1 MIPIALSVAGSDPSG
16 GAGIQADLKT
26 FQAHGVY
33 GQAVVSLLT
42 VQSAERVRRV
52 SAVSEALI
60 AEQLEALW
68 ADMPPQAAK
77 TGALPTAAAVKAVA
91 DSFRGRDC
99 QLVVDPVLNPTEGAA
114 LASSDVLDALRRW
127 LVPVAALVT
136 PNAGEAQALTGLEV
150 HDATSALAAGKALL
164 AAGASAVLVK
174 GGHFQGDAVDVL
186 VAEDGTEMLL
196 SAPRV
201 AAAHTHGT
209 GCTYSAAICAQ
220 LALGRDLPSAVRRA
234 KTWLTHVLEA
244 PLGFT
249 GARGPLNHF
258 VPVRDP

>member
-1 MIPIALSVAGSDPSG
+1 MIPIALTVAGSDPSG

-42 VQSAERVRRV
+42 VQSPEGVRRV
-52 SAVSEALI
+52 VPVDDALI
-60 AEQLEALW
+60 AEQLAALW

-77 TGALPTAAAVKAVA
+77 AGALPSAAAVKVVA

-99 QLVVDPVLNPTEGAA
+99 QLVVDPVLRPTEGAP
-114 LASSDVLDALRRW
+114 LASSDVLGALREF
-127 LVPVAALVT
+127 LLPVATLLT
-136 PNAGEAQALTGLEV
+136 PNAAEAEALTGIKV
-150 HDATSALAAGKALL
+150 HDAPSALEAGRALV
-164 AAGASAVLVK
+164 AVGASNVLVK
-174 GGHFQGDAVDVL
+174 GGHFHGDAVDVL
-186 VAEDGTEMLL
+186 VGEDGTEMLL

-201 AAAHTHGT
+201 PAVHTHGT

-234 KTWLTHVLEA
+234 KTWLTQVLES

-258 VPVRDP
+258 VAVRDP